1 MDIVP
6 DMDALLDQLEASEDA
21 TQSNHNQSFIRTNNK
36 ENIIKPEK
44 KFLIPFDSQISTIN
58 TAKRTDQED
67 TNNDSSKQLSHL
79 RNISNN
85 SELSLVDEDHS
96 DAHLMRATRKEDDK
110 PGENEAN
117 HPGVSSSS
125 LKGPEL
131 AVSNANSEEP
141 TEDVDEAICS
151 VKERSEIASSS
162 RIVGDMEGV
171 EITTAGDGDLTRHL
185 CDLPEADQSP
195 AAAANELDQM
205 AREFEEM
212 DQYLAR
218 CAIESGELKVSLS
231 TGEKDLGSLNIE
243 PAASGSRSDETNPTV
258 KDDSKD
264 GSLEPSEGRME
275 NVDLSIAS
283 VRFDN
288 TPVADDGD
296 NKTEVPSI
304 DTKINK
310 EENETTVGKEFIP
323 TGFKEMTQ
331 AVQMMHNEDVDVVVE
346 GNFLLPFYLK

>member
-1 MDIVP
+1 MMDIVP

-58 TAKRTDQED
+58 TAKRTDQDD

-85 SELSLVDEDHS
+85 SELSLVDEDHN

-110 PGENEAN
+110 PGENETN

-195 AAAANELDQM
+195 AA
-205 AREFEEM
+205 
-212 DQYLAR
+212 
-218 CAIESGELKVSLS
+218 VSIS
-231 TGEKDLGSLNIE
+231 FGS
-243 PAASGSRSDETNPTV
+243 
-258 KDDSKD
+258 
-264 GSLEPSEGRME
+264 
-275 NVDLSIAS
+275 
-283 VRFDN
+283 
-288 TPVADDGD
+288 
-296 NKTEVPSI
+296 
-304 DTKINK
+304 
-310 EENETTVGKEFIP
+310 
-323 TGFKEMTQ
+323 
-331 AVQMMHNEDVDVVVE
+331 
-346 GNFLLPFYLK
+346 